1 MLDHLPDLTP
11 VGCYHDK
18 KDDRALPDHYAN
30 FRKPPEIDWTQLDE
44 TIHQCAQV
52 AYNKGYQYFAVQD
65 YGECYSGNNASATYA
80 KHNKS
85 EDGCYWIDKKVGF
98 GVGKENTNFV
108 YRIN

>member
-1 MLDHLPDLTP
+1 MPDHLPDLTP

-18 KDDRALPDHYAN
+18 KNDRALPDYYAN
-30 FRKPPEIDWTQLDE
+30 FRKPPEIDLTQLDE
-44 TIHQCAQV
+44 TIHQCGQV
-52 AYNKGYQYFAVQD
+52 AYNKGYHYFAVQD

-80 KHNKS
+80 KHGES
-85 EDGCYWIDKKVGF
+85 EDGCYWIGKNGGF